1 MTPRF
6 IPWDLPGRCTR
17 CKSSTVEIDYVI
29 QPQGVSIFSPRL
41 KGGERFIGFD
51 KSGPFGNT
59 AYMRIKARN
68 KVMNLPLKRPELA
81 AIPET
86 SNDYDWMSFN
96 KHQVEPPN
104 QTIPEA
110 AKMEPGEIP
119 PDN

>member
-1 MTPRF
+1 
-6 IPWDLPGRCTR
+6 
-17 CKSSTVEIDYVI
+17 
-29 QPQGVSIFSPRL
+29 
-41 KGGERFIGFD
+41 
-51 KSGPFGNT
+51 
-59 AYMRIKARN
+59 MRIKARN

-119 PDN
+119 PDNWSFVFWSFVFFLQDKSPFLKMEYPNVTDQELKSVFPAVLWFRAPQVQERQN